1 MGHLQ
6 DFSNCLD
13 EAAGEVLSRRHPENR
28 FYPVAC
34 QQNKKITL
42 STRKAL
48 ALSFLDRYSGLVL
61 HTVSSMVVARLLSP
75 AEIGVYSVTMVL
87 LGFVATF
94 RDLGAGQY
102 LVQQKELTEERIRA
116 TWSVQLGLGLTLGL
130 VVLIAALPIA
140 AFYNEPR
147 MREIMAVL
155 ALNFAV
161 TPFLAFPYAWLSR
174 DMRFGTIAVVRFIGS
189 VAHASCAI
197 GLVWAGQGPISLA
210 WANLLTTVAGILAI
224 WLLAPPRWP
233 WRPTLRGISEVVSFG
248 GKLTLTSLLNSFSG
262 GTPELILG
270 KVQSMVEAGLYSRAL
285 GLVTMFHRL
294 VLEAV
299 NAVALPYFSKQS
311 RESKDFGASFLL
323 AMELVT
329 GLGWA
334 FFTGIGI
341 LAFQAIRILYG
352 DQWDEAVE
360 PARWL
365 ALSYAISIPVGVSYS
380 PLIARGAA
388 TEILKVT
395 CICTVVVL
403 LATVAGASFDL
414 VTLSQL
420 LALTSMVSVF
430 LWLRLTKSF
439 IPFTFTALG
448 RVWLKSLVLAVGAG
462 VVPLLMVLATGWR
475 SSDIFLTV
483 AISVPGGILGF
494 LIAAWLVKHQLWIEL
509 LKVLK
514 IKNHG

>member
-1 MGHLQ
+1 
-6 DFSNCLD
+6 
-13 EAAGEVLSRRHPENR
+13 
-28 FYPVAC
+28 
-34 QQNKKITL
+34 
-42 STRKAL
+42 
-48 ALSFLDRYSGLVL
+48 
-61 HTVSSMVVARLLSP
+61 MVVARLLSP
-75 AEIGVYSVTMVL
+75 AEIGVYSITMVL

-94 RDLGAGQY
+94 RDMGAGQY

-116 TWSVQLGLGLTLGL
+116 TWSVQLGLGLALGL

-174 DMRFGTIAVVRFIGS
+174 DMRFGTIATVRFIGS
-189 VAHASCAI
+189 LAHAGCAI
-197 GLVWAGQGPISLA
+197 GLAWAGQGPISLA

-233 WRPTLRGISEVVSFG
+233 WRPTLKGISEVVSFG
-248 GKLTLTSLLNSFSG
+248 GKLTLTSLLNTFAG
-262 GTPELILG
+262 GAPELILG
-270 KVQSMVEAGLYSRAL
+270 KVQSMVEAGLYSRAI

-294 VLEAV
+294 VLDAV

-311 RESKDFGASFLL
+311 RESKDLGASFLL

-334 FFTGIGI
+334 FFTGVGI
-341 LAFQAIRILYG
+341 LAYQAIWILYG
-352 DQWDEAVE
+352 DQWGEAVE

-365 ALSYAISIPVGVSYS
+365 ALSYAISIPAGVCYS

-395 CICTVVVL
+395 CKCTVLVLVVTVFG
-403 LATVAGASFDL
+403 ATANL
-414 VTLSQL
+414 VTLSQF
-420 LALTSMVSVF
+420 LAVTSFVSAL
-430 LWLRLTKSF
+430 LWLRLTRSF
-439 IPFTFTALG
+439 IPFTGVALG
-448 RVWLKSLVLAVGAG
+448 RVWFKSLMLAVGAG
-462 VVPLLMVLATGWR
+462 LVPLLVVLATGWR
-475 SSDIFLTV
+475 SHDIFLTV
-483 AISVPGGILGF
+483 VISVPGGILGF
-494 LIAAWLVKHQLWIEL
+494 LIAAWLVKHQVWMEL
-509 LKVLK
+509 LKMLK
-514 IKNHG
+514 TKKLWIVR